1 MDWLD
6 RVSGSAAGILA
17 SISIASAQ
25 HPPGGM
31 THAPGTIMYHAP
43 TWSPDGS
50 WILASA
56 NRDGDTE
63 IYLVRADGGELRQLT
78 RNTVADD
85 IARWSDDGRRV
96 VFESAR
102 GGTTE
107 TYSMNSDGS
116 DVRPAARDSVI
127 SRSADGRTLLFE
139 SVRDGRG
146 RLFIMSTDR
155 TNVREVATARHAEQG
170 SFSPDGRRIVF
181 EQRDAMHEEIRAS
194 QIVVASPDGRE
205 PRVVANGTDPS
216 WSRDGRSILFKTWD
230 EGSRTLWIATVSPV
244 GSEFRRLA
252 PGVHPHWSPDGA
264 RIAFMR
270 DRDDGG
276 ADIWVM
282 ARDGA
287 DARCLTCRAPFR

>member
-6 RVSGSAAGILA
+6 CVSGSAAGILA
-17 SISIASAQ
+17 SISLASAQ
-25 HPPGGM
+25 HPSRGM
-31 THAPGTIMYHAP
+31 THAPGAIMYHAP

-63 IYLVRADGGELRQLT
+63 IYLVRGDGGELRQLT

-96 VFESAR
+96 VFESDRA
-102 GGTTE
+102 GPTA
-107 TYSMNSDGS
+107 TYSMNPDGS
-116 DVRPAARDSVI
+116 DVRPAARDSVT
-127 SRSADGRTLLFE
+127 SRSADGRPCCSSRCGRVGGGCSSCPPTARTYARSRRLGMRSRARSPRTAAGSCSSSVTPCTKR
-139 SVRDGRG
+139 SVRRRSSLRG
-146 RLFIMSTDR
+146 LTD
-155 TNVREVATARHAEQG
+155 
-170 SFSPDGRRIVF
+170 
-181 EQRDAMHEEIRAS
+181 
-194 QIVVASPDGRE
+194 
-205 PRVVANGTDPS
+205 AN
-216 WSRDGRSILFKTWD
+216 
-230 EGSRTLWIATVSPV
+230 
-244 GSEFRRLA
+244 LA
-252 PGVHPHWSPDGA
+252 WWPPPGVHPHWSRDGA

-287 DARCLTCRAPFR
+287 DARCLTCSAPFR